1 MTEIRIFESTKTLEV
16 TKTFAKAASR
26 YGSEAYMKLRS
37 ARNDFPDFKVVVR
50 STAAKKKD
58 SFKGLTYSVVTRQ
71 IKRNLNKESYRGLTY
86 QYMEDYIAAHED
98 YETAKA
104 VLDELE
110 EMRLISQCHSK
121 AFRYGWTIT
130 SPADGLLDF
139 ILQNGLTD
147 ILLNRNEASGF
158 QITGTGTHSG
168 NTNGA
173 PPKPSSTRKYVCPCC
188 GMSVRATKEVR
199 IMCMDCG
206 KQMEVVT
213 WGR

>member
-1 MTEIRIFESTKTLEV
+1 MPILADFLSEQIFACEGESSAQSRIN
-16 TKTFAKAASR
+16 FALYNFLYKS
-26 YGSEAYMKLRS
+26 
-37 ARNDFPDFKVVVR
+37 
-50 STAAKKKD
+50 
-58 SFKGLTYSVVTRQ
+58 
-71 IKRNLNKESYRGLTY
+71 
-86 QYMEDYIAAHED
+86 
-98 YETAKA
+98 
-104 VLDELE
+104 
-110 EMRLISQCHSK
+110 
-121 AFRYGWTIT
+121 YGWTIT

>member
-1 MTEIRIFESTKTLEV
+1 M
-16 TKTFAKAASR
+16 
-26 YGSEAYMKLRS
+26 
-37 ARNDFPDFKVVVR
+37 
-50 STAAKKKD
+50 
-58 SFKGLTYSVVTRQ
+58 
-71 IKRNLNKESYRGLTY
+71 
-86 QYMEDYIAAHED
+86 
-98 YETAKA
+98 
-104 VLDELE
+104 
-110 EMRLISQCHSK
+110 
-121 AFRYGWTIT
+121 
-130 SPADGLLDF
+130 LDF